1 MRRRIF
7 TIFLV
12 VAVCVVPMF
21 VTAYAEWG
29 VPVDYTDL
37 DYKVQYGEGFNTV
50 TFPLP
55 ADNYVL
61 KAWNTTQ
68 DLEVSNYGQSEI
80 VFGAQSEYYD
90 NFKIYIYP
98 ASTFGLS
105 LSNIPVGAKIHMQV
119 KIENLSEAG
128 YTMPDWYL
136 RYWYA
141 NDNTA
146 QLLNGT
152 DLMGERELSGIYN
165 LDYVIQS
172 VPGATRFVP
181 SVLFNDFRPMA
192 DNAMYRIKLVS
203 ASIEM
208 QVATEFW
215 TQFQNQQNGEMLGK
229 INDTLDNQWNADY
242 EPSKPEGSTQVDNA
256 DMAESE
262 VRENAQA
269 GLDKGSEIQSNAGNI
284 LKTTNVVNGFACVTA
299 LFGLFADIPFFKDL
313 LTISVALGVFAL
325 LMNLA
330 NSIASWHRGN
340 VREAQREQRRQES
353 AERYSRKHH

>member
-12 VAVCVVPMF
+12 VAVCVVPLF

-29 VPVDYTDL
+29 VPVNYADL
-37 DYKVQYGEGFNTV
+37 DYKVQYGEGYNTV

-61 KAWNTTQ
+61 KAWNTTR
-68 DLEVSNYGQSEI
+68 DLEVSNYGQNEI
-80 VFGAQSEYYD
+80 VFGAQAEAYD

-105 LSNIPVGAKIHMQV
+105 LSNIPVGSKIHMEVQV
-119 KIENLSEAG
+119 ENLSNAG
-128 YTMPDWYL
+128 YTMPEWYL

-141 NDNTA
+141 TDSTA

-152 DLMGERELSGIYN
+152 DLMGQQALSGTYN

-181 SVLFNDFRPMA
+181 SVLFNSFKPTV

-203 ASIEM
+203 AEIEM
-208 QVATEFW
+208 QVSTEFW
-215 TQFQNQQNGEMLGK
+215 TQFQNQQNGEMLGQ
-229 INDTLDNQWNADY
+229 INDTLNDQWNADY

-256 DMAESE
+256 DKAESE
-262 VRENAQA
+262 VRDNAQV
-269 GLDKGSEIQSNAGNI
+269 GLDKGSEIQSSAGNI
-284 LKTTNVVNGFACVTA
+284 LKATNVVNAFACVGA
-299 LFGLFADIPFFKDL
+299 LFELFADIPFFSDL

-330 NSIASWHRGN
+330 SSIASWHRGN
-340 VREAQREQRRQES
+340 VREAQREQRRQEA